1 MADDIDVRELAQ
13 CTCLRLRR
21 AARRVTQ
28 IYDHRLEPAGLT
40 IGQFGLLAQL
50 HGASLQGSGGLSI
63 RALAERRGMD
73 PTTLTR
79 NLKPLKAQN
88 LVADAADASD
98 RRVRTVAIT
107 RRGRGKLR
115 EAVPLWRQAQ
125 AEVERILGIEAT
137 VALNGL
143 LDLSAAKLAK

>member
-50 HGASLQGSGGLSI
+50 HGASLQGGGGLSI
-63 RALAERRGMD
+63 RAL
-73 PTTLTR
+73 
-79 NLKPLKAQN
+79 
-88 LVADAADASD
+88 ADAADASD

>member
-1 MADDIDVRELAQ
+1 
-13 CTCLRLRR
+13 
-21 AARRVTQ
+21 
-28 IYDHRLEPAGLT
+28 
-40 IGQFGLLAQL
+40 
-50 HGASLQGSGGLSI
+50 
-63 RALAERRGMD
+63 
-73 PTTLTR
+73 
-79 NLKPLKAQN
+79 
-88 LVADAADASD
+88 
-98 RRVRTVAIT
+98 VRTVAIT